1 MKRVLQTFV
10 VAGLVLACS
19 EDGERGRMQTA
30 IAPAAAAGAGGAA
43 GSTASG
49 GSAGAAGSGGAAGA
63 APASPA
69 PALDLGEP
77 LELIA
82 GTGDVPYAIGPNP
95 YGIRGG
101 GFLARSDDGNTITV
115 RDEPGQICISGSLD
129 EVPNGDYGG
138 YWGVEIGFNL
148 SQGEGSNPP
157 PLDVSGNPVV
167 NPSAPAPAASP
178 ADAGNDAGDAGSAAP
193 PAEVARPWLPG
204 EVIGF
209 SFTIEG
215 PTINLIRFKG
225 LPAGYDSAL
234 ESSVFCKTIE
244 ASSGAAQNALFSEL
258 TQYCWSSQTVPIPT
272 AGGLANISWQLPADV
287 APAGVRPFDWCL
299 KDLRPILAR

>member
-1 MKRVLQTFV
+1 MKRVLQAVV

-19 EDGERGRMQTA
+19 EDGERGRAQTA
-30 IAPAAAAGAGGAA
+30 IAPVAAAGTGGAA
-43 GSTASG
+43 GSPASG
-49 GSAGAAGSGGAAGA
+49 NAGAAGSAGA
-63 APASPA
+63 GGSAPASPA
-69 PALDLGEP
+69 PTLQLGEP
-77 LELIA
+77 LALIA

-101 GFLARSDDGNTITV
+101 GFLARSTLGNTVSV
-115 RDEPGQICISGSLD
+115 RNEPNQICISGSLE
-129 EVPNGDYGG
+129 EVPNGNYGQ

-148 SQGEGSNPP
+148 NQGEGAGASSVGATGTPASNP
-157 PLDVSGNPVV
+157 VA
-167 NPSAPAPAASP
+167 SASAL
-178 ADAGNDAGDAGSAAP
+178 ADAGSDAGDAGSAAP

-209 SFTIEG
+209 SFVIEG

-234 ESSVFCKTIE
+234 ESSVFCKTVE
-244 ASSGAAQNALFSEL
+244 ATSGVEHNALFSEL

-272 AGGLANISWQLPADV
+272 AAGLANISWQLPADV

-299 KDLRPILAR
+299 KDLRPILAP